1 MMSGCQS
8 SNNNDD
14 EEDEDRVAD
23 VEGAQERRS
32 TKGQGLLR
40 KEGPPTYAILSRNL
54 VLSRFTPFLK
64 GFHRAFNE
72 SHPAF
77 VDLSTFRDPQHT
89 LFCRK
94 I

>member
-1 MMSGCQS
+1 MLLAMSFLHSTGANS
-8 SNNNDD
+8 
-14 EEDEDRVAD
+14 RVAD

-40 KEGPPTYAILSRNL
+40 KEGSPTYAILSRNL

-77 VDLSTFRDPQHT
+77 VDLSTKTILLSYSFQ
-89 LFCRK
+89 
-94 I
+94 

>member
-1 MMSGCQS
+1 MGVLGGQMVMGGWSLTLGG
-8 SNNNDD
+8 
-14 EEDEDRVAD
+14 RVTD

-40 KEGPPTYAILSRNL
+40 KEGPPTYAILSQNQ

-77 VDLSTFRDPQHT
+77 IELSMKAI
-89 LFCRK
+89 LFS
-94 I
+94 